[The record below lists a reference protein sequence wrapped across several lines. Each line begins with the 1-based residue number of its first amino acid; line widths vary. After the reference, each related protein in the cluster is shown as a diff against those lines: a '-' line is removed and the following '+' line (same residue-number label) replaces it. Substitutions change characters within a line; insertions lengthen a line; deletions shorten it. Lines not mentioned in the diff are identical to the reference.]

1 MLAVSELP
9 HFDQLPLREGDPP
22 FSAWGLWK
30 KPEYGS
36 LNYLTDKAL
45 LQAAREE
52 IQTGER
58 VSLE

>member
-1 MLAVSELP
+1 MLAVSKIP
-9 HFDQLPLREGDPP
+9 RFDQLPLRKGDPP

-36 LNYLTDKAL
+36 LNYLTDKGL

>member
-1 MLAVSELP
+1 MLAASKIP
-9 HFDQLPLREGDPP
+9 RFDQLPLRKGDPP

-36 LNYLTDKAL
+36 LNYLTDKRL